1 MINNYLPEFK
11 GQIIDIFEDYLCDK
25 NQTLVNT
32 DRLEAITSG
41 EIDEEDAA
49 IIYGQHYDMIGDE
62 IEYLVGIDAIN
73 DEVTVEVIDKLDDKF
88 AEKIIDKFIEVLAD
102 GQCDLRPSYTDLNDL
117 NNKIKS
123 LIQTWR
129 AEKDE
134 S

>member
-11 GQIIDIFEDYLCDK
+11 DQIIDIFEDYLCDK

-88 AEKIIDKFIEVLAD
+88 ADKIIDKFIEVLAD

-129 AEKDE
+129 AEKGE